1 MCLLGSKHQCRSEEG
16 SNAGCPS
23 DGEDHA
29 EQKCR
34 EEPHIIGIYRAV
46 TSSEQIQLK
55 HTQEIQSKGNDD
67 QTGNNVDCRLIFP
80 ENTADRS
87 CQRTEGYKYNREAG
101 NKSQC
106 PFQGLAG
113 GSFTATG
120 KLGNIDRE
128 HRKQTRGYEGND
140 AFQKRDHILHP
151 PSHSF
156 PITPESSQPI
166 SPI

>member
-1 MCLLGSKHQCRSEEG
+1 MRPYFLRKMSLGNRNGITVPVLCAFSYNVPAAPSALAAPSSEQPV
-16 SNAGCPS
+16 ALYL
-23 DGEDHA
+23 HA
-29 EQKCR
+29 AYEKCR
-34 EEPHIIGIYRAV
+34 EKPHIIGIYRAV

-113 GSFTATG
+113 GSFTASG
-120 KLGNIDRE
+120 KVGNIDRQ
-128 HRKQTRGYEGND
+128 HRKQARGW
-140 AFQKRDHILHP
+140 IVLM
-151 PSHSF
+151 
-156 PITPESSQPI
+156 
-166 SPI
+166 